1 MPRRATLLLRLL
13 PCLGLLAL
21 APPACTDSARRPYPT
36 EGDEPFYREAEQ
48 MKRGSR
54 YPEAL
59 AAYLK
64 VIDKRGDD
72 APESHLEAGL
82 IYLHQIRDPLAA
94 IYHFRKYL
102 ALRPNAQQAQLVRQR
117 IDAAIREFART
128 LPAQPLEAQLQRVDL
143 VAALDKMKLE
153 NDLLKQ
159 QLADLRA
166 ARGLPEPAA
175 PSATPPPARTPLPVE
190 RRITF
195 DLDAG
200 LASSTRPGGGSR
212 ATAAPT
218 RPTATP
224 TLAPTVAARRHV
236 VRAGDTLSKLAQQY
250 YGNRARWRDIYA
262 ANRATMKH
270 ENDLTIGQTLVIP

>member
-1 MPRRATLLLRLL
+1 
-13 PCLGLLAL
+13 
-21 APPACTDSARRPYPT
+21 
-36 EGDEPFYREAEQ
+36 

-175 PSATPPPARTPLPVE
+175 PSAPSAVAPPGRTLPPVD

-200 LASSTRPGGGSR
+200 LAPSTRPGGGSR
-212 ATAAPT
+212 VTTPM
-218 RPTATP
+218 RPAATP
-224 TLAPTVAARRHV
+224 TPAPTVAARRHV